1 MKKAKVVVNQ
11 ASKNSRI
18 KKNKRAA
25 WLTTAG
31 VIAALGVVSVVV
43 PTSNIPGFGYLARTL
58 GLNGAATRN
67 LTMADFAS
75 YAVGAKDNKISQM
88 QNANGYYGAG
98 GEVSGLS
105 PFSTLNNDRLA
116 QAYAK
121 SSEEAYEMEKA
132 LSGQI
137 SAFDNTNLDTEITLD
152 QDMLSKGIDPTKLS
166 NQTLRAQDD
175 AMAALAA
182 AAGLQ
187 RENFGKP
194 VNKSDL
200 PEVAGLVNFNAGG
213 ANMSNIVGTANIEG
227 IANKNDLLYARLQR
241 DAKALM
247 GTSIFGSV
255 NPEFT
260 RTDTSIGR
268 PVYGLFKDLG
278 TAFFFSRYAAGSKL
292 PTAAEDIAVAAFQGG
307 SPQDESIITKDE
319 TPAAPDSSAE
329 EELSQGANS
338 VNICSQYADTYKEY
352 IKAISQTITAY
363 LEIMFQIR
371 EAEGIRSGSN
381 ILPGCCIPV
390 LGANNKTLSARH
402 KWNYYLYGGG
412 VQEHMD
418 DPIPHVSSTLE
429 DLCNSLI
436 GQRNALAGQCGI
448 EFAQP
453 EYSCSQ
459 MAQKLKLGSCLR
471 RAPGQCP
478 DISIFGSSDSSM
490 RISKRKLRKYQN
502 RYKYYRTRSENPL
515 PEGEAMQAAAVDARI
530 TEPDTNGDVNAICTT
545 AETCLEYINEV
556 LEKTFA
562 MDDILDIRDILS
574 GFWGEDKPAT
584 LRHYDAGLLKSC
596 QSAGD
601 MSDCQD
607 VIDYYSGGEWEDQCG
622 QYNSMLNN
630 PDSSTYS
637 DCDIIWLAIN
647 GKL

>member
-31 VIAALGVVSVVV
+31 VVAALGVVSVVV

-98 GEVSGLS
+98 GEVGGLS
-105 PFSTLNNDRLA
+105 PFSTLTNDRLA

-121 SSEEAYEMEKA
+121 NSEEAYEMEKA

-194 VNKSDL
+194 INKSDL
-200 PEVAGLVNFNAGG
+200 PEVDGLVNFNAGG

-307 SPQDESIITKDE
+307 SPQDESIIAKDE
-319 TPAAPDSSAE
+319 TPAAPDSNAE

-338 VNICSQYADTYKEY
+338 VNQCAEFADTQKEY

-363 LEIMFQIR
+363 LRIMFLIPR
-371 EAEGIRSGSN
+371 MEGVSSN
-381 ILPGCCIPV
+381 ITNVPGCCIPS
-390 LGANNKTLSARH
+390 LGINNKTLSARH
-402 KWNYYLYGGG
+402 KWNHYVNRSG
-412 VQEHMD
+412 VTSHMSGTV
-418 DPIPHVSSTLE
+418 PNISKTLE
-429 DLCNSLI
+429 ELCESLI
-436 GQRNALAGQCGI
+436 NNRNSLAGQCGI
-448 EFAQP
+448 EFVQP
-453 EYSCSQ
+453 EYSCRE
-459 MAQKLKLGSCLR
+459 MARRLHLGHCG
-471 RAPGQCP
+471 RAM
-478 DISIFGSSDSSM
+478 ISRCRNTVVFGNDVS
-490 RISKRKLRKYQN
+490 ISRRKLEEY
-502 RYKYYRTRSENPL
+502 
-515 PEGEAMQAAAVDARI
+515 DAEVAYLQ
-530 TEPDTNGDVNAICTT
+530 TEDGGGYSAGEPDYEAEQIAAERLIRNEDLEEIGAYICRDSVS
-545 AETCLEYINEV
+545 CMQYINSV

-562 MDDILDIRDILS
+562 MEDILDIRDILVEM
-574 GFWGEDKPAT
+574 WGENRQPS
-584 LRHYDAGLLKSC
+584 LRHYDANALKAC
-596 QSAGD
+596 QSSGD
-601 MSDCQD
+601 MSGCQD
-607 VIDYYSGGEWEDQCG
+607 IVDYYSGGEWENQCS

-630 PDSSTYS
+630 PDTSTYS

>member
-31 VIAALGVVSVVV
+31 VVAALGVVSVVV

-213 ANMSNIVGTANIEG
+213 ANMSSIVGTANIEG

-319 TPAAPDSSAE
+319 TPAAPDSNAE
-329 EELSQGANS
+329 EELSQGAQSINM
-338 VNICSQYADTYKEY
+338 CSEVADAQKEY
-352 IKAISQTITAY
+352 IKAISETITAY
-363 LEIMFQIR
+363 LRIMFLIPST
-371 EAEGIRSGSN
+371 EGVSSN
-381 ILPGCCIPV
+381 ITNVPGCCIPS
-390 LGANNKTLSARH
+390 LGINNKTLSARH
-402 KWNYYLYGGG
+402 KWNHYVNRSG
-412 VQEHMD
+412 VTSHMQGSV
-418 DPIPHVSSTLE
+418 PNVNKTLE
-429 DLCNSLI
+429 ELCNELI
-436 GQRNALAGQCGI
+436 GSRNYLAGQCGI
-448 EFAQP
+448 DFAQP
-453 EYSCSQ
+453 QYSCHE
-459 MAQKLKLGSCLR
+459 MASRLHLGHCG
-471 RAPGQCP
+471 RAM
-478 DISIFGSSDSSM
+478 ISRCRNTAVFGNDVS
-490 RISKRKLRKYQN
+490 ISRRKLDEYDDEVAYLQ
-502 RYKYYRTRSENPL
+502 TEDGGGHSA
-515 PEGEAMQAAAVDARI
+515 G
-530 TEPDTNGDVNAICTT
+530 EPDYEAEQIAANHLIRDEDLEEIGAYICRDSID
-545 AETCLEYINEV
+545 CLEYVNSV

-562 MDDILDIRDILS
+562 MEDVLDIRGILAEI
-574 GFWGEDKPAT
+574 WGENKLPS
-584 LRHYDAGLLKSC
+584 LRNYDANALKAC
-596 QSAGD
+596 QSSGD

-607 VIDYYSGGEWEDQCG
+607 IIDYYSGGEWDKQCS

-630 PDSSTYS
+630 PDTSTYS